1 MRRQV
6 VGVSLA
12 LAAALSLSGCAVV
25 VATGAAVTAVTV
37 ATVKTA
43 GKVTAATVT
52 TTGKVVSS
60 AVTSSGDVASLSM
73 ESATKL
79 ARTGMVVAVDAS
91 SGAVTELPWQEGMR
105 LYGAAQ
111 SGKFGAAYD
120 AATIFRSGRRIGA
133 DLRRVR
139 AGLEDHELKSG
150 DVVELRRRA

>member
-1 MRRQV
+1 MRRGAGGIV
-6 VGVSLA
+6 FLLLAA
-12 LAAALSLSGCAVV
+12 LALSGCSVV
-25 VATGAAVTAVTV
+25 VATGVAVATVTA

-43 GKVTAATVT
+43 GKVTVATVT

-60 AVTSSGDVASLSM
+60 AVTSSGDVASMSM
-73 ESATKL
+73 ESAAKL

-91 SGAVTELPWQEGMR
+91 SGTVTELPWQEGMR
-105 LYGAAQ
+105 LYTTAQ
-111 SGKFGAAYD
+111 SGRLGKAYD
-120 AATIFRSGRRIGA
+120 AATIFRGSKRIAA

>member
-1 MRRQV
+1 MRRAA
-6 VGVSLA
+6 VGAILLTGAA
-12 LAAALSLSGCAVV
+12 LALSGCAVV

-60 AVTSSGDVASLSM
+60 AVSSSGDVASLSM

-79 ARTGMVVAVDAS
+79 ARVGMVVAVDSS
-91 SGAVTELPWQEGMR
+91 SGAVTELPWEQGMR
-105 LYGAAQ
+105 LYTAAQ
-111 SGKFGAAYD
+111 SGKLGAAYD
-120 AATIFRSGRRIGA
+120 AATIFRRGRRIGA

-150 DVVELRRRA
+150 DVLELRRRA

>member
-1 MRRQV
+1 MRRAA
-6 VGVSLA
+6 VGAILLIGSA
-12 LAAALSLSGCAVV
+12 LALSGCAVV

-37 ATVKTA
+37 VTVKTA

-60 AVTSSGDVASLSM
+60 AVSSSGDVASLSM

-79 ARTGMVVAVDAS
+79 ARVGMVVAVDSS
-91 SGAVTELPWQEGMR
+91 SGAVTELPWEQGMR
-105 LYGAAQ
+105 LYTATQ
-111 SGKFGAAYD
+111 SGKLGAAYD

-150 DVVELRRRA
+150 DVLELRRRA

>member
-1 MRRQV
+1 VIRTT
-6 VGVSLA
+6 VGLILLLSALLA
-12 LAAALSLSGCAVV
+12 LGGCAAV

-52 TTGKVVSS
+52 TTGKVVAS

-73 ESATKL
+73 ESAAKL
-79 ARTGMVVAVDAS
+79 ARAGMVVAVDAG
-91 SGAVTELPWQEGMR
+91 SGTVTELPWEQGMR
-105 LYGAAQ
+105 LYTTAQ
-111 SGKFGAAYD
+111 SGKFGAVYD
-120 AATIFRSGRRIGA
+120 AATIFRGGRRIGA

-150 DVVELRRRA
+150 DVLELRRRV

>member
-1 MRRQV
+1 M
-6 VGVSLA
+6 VGLA
-12 LAAALSLSGCAVV
+12 LAAFAAVGLSGCAVV

-37 ATVKTA
+37 ASVKTA

-52 TTGKVVSS
+52 TTGKVVAS
-60 AVTSSGDVASLSM
+60 AVDSSGDVASLSM
-73 ESATKL
+73 ESAAKL

-91 SGAVTELPWQEGMR
+91 SGAVTELPWEHGMR
-105 LYGAAQ
+105 LYGATQ
-111 SGKFGAAYD
+111 SGKLGAIYD
-120 AATIFRSGRRIGA
+120 AATIFRSGKRIGA